1 MFLTQQTQ
9 GIFFVSILIVIIGS
23 GFYKNMRKLI
33 INLPVTFLSLIML
46 CQRKELKFKILLSKI
61 YARGFENYIFTIY
74 VQFDHFK
81 K

>member
-9 GIFFVSILIVIIGS
+9 GIFLVSILIVIIGS

-46 CQRKELKFKILLSKI
+46 CQRKELKFKIFLSKI
-61 YARGFENYIFTIY
+61 YALGFENYIFTIE
-74 VQFDHFK
+74 FDHFK